1 VARSLSAPRRAA
13 LEAIADTFAPGAAE
27 RGVAD
32 AFLEKFASRLPAGE
46 QARLSALLG
55 IFAARRFHRLP
66 RSRRERVLL
75 AWGRSRL
82 PLRRAGFNALR
93 KGLLLLAWTLPGAP
107 WEELGYPGPRGP
119 NPEAPPKPLSPV
131 APEGEPELSCDVCVV
146 GSGAGGGAAAA
157 VLAAAGL
164 DVVVLEA
171 GGYFGPQDFDGAE
184 LAGLERMYLDAGAA
198 ATADQ
203 GVAILA
209 GSCLGGGTVVNYT
222 TSFRTPDGVREEWG
236 GPFAT
241 DAFTRSLDTV
251 WERLAVNTDH
261 NRVPAREKKA
271 RAGLERLGWHVDA
284 MPRDVQGCDQGLVC
298 GYYPFGCRL
307 GAKQSSDR
315 TWLVDAERAGARIL
329 AGTRADRIAPGPRV
343 EAGPVTV
350 RARAVV
356 VACGAIHTPALLR
369 RSGLGNRFVGRNL
382 FLHPVVGA
390 LGYFDEA
397 IRPWDGTMQ
406 ALYSDELADLDAGY
420 GARFETTA
428 THPGFVAAFLPWQGG
443 EQHRELMRG
452 LARAAPL
459 GVLLRDREGGEVR
472 VRRDGTPAA
481 RYRLSA
487 YDARH
492 LQIGLEGAVRVL
504 EAAGARR
511 VVTSEPSLFSF
522 HQMGTARMG
531 ASPESSACDWE
542 GALWERRDVVVC
554 DGSAF
559 PTSSGVNPMVTISA
573 LAHMNAGA
581 LASRLA

>member
-1 VARSLSAPRRAA
+1 MAQALSARRRVA
-13 LEAIADTFAPGAAE
+13 LDSIAETFMPGAAE

-55 IFAARRFHRLP
+55 LFAARRFHRLS

-75 AWGRSRL
+75 AWGQSRL

-107 WEELGYPGPRGP
+107 WEELGYPGPRGADP
-119 NPEAPPKPLSPV
+119 GAPPKPLSPI
-131 APEGEPELSCDVCVV
+131 ALEGEAELSCDVCVV

-157 VLAAAGL
+157 VLAGAGL
-164 DVVVLEA
+164 EVLVLEA
-171 GGYFGPQDFDGAE
+171 GGYFGPPDFDGAE
-184 LAGLERMYLDAGAA
+184 LAGLERMYLDGGAA

-236 GPFAT
+236 GPFVT
-241 DAFTRSLDTV
+241 DAFTQSLDAV

-261 NRVPAREKKA
+261 NRVPAREEKA

-298 GYYPFGCRL
+298 GYCPYGCSL

-329 AGTRADRIAPGPRV
+329 VGTRADRIAPGPRV
-343 EAGPVTV
+343 EAGRATV

-397 IRPWDGTMQ
+397 IRPWEGTMQ

-428 THPGFVAAFLPWQGG
+428 THPGFVAAFLPWQGA

-452 LARAAPL
+452 LPRAAPL

-481 RYRLSA
+481 HYRLSA
-487 YDARH
+487 YDGRH
-492 LQIGLEGAVRVL
+492 LRIGLEGAVRVL

-531 ASPESSACDWE
+531 GSPESSRCDWE
-542 GALWERRDVVVC
+542 GVLWGSRDVIVC

-559 PTSSGVNPMVTISA
+559 PSASGVNPMVTISA